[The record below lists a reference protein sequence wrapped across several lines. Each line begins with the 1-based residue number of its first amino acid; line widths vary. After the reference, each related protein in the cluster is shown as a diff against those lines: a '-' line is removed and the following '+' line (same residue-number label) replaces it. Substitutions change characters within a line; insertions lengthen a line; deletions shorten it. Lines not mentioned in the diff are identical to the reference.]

1 MNKKD
6 KQVVLINAI
15 ETLDS
20 IQRCFQRNRFANGKK
35 DDFVKNL
42 RNLVIKELK
51 ETYSISS
58 YDEQLVQHIL
68 NNMYITP
75 EFNLW
80 DFYEHHLDEYE
91 LVNKKIAK
99 L

>member
-6 KQVVLINAI
+6 KQLVLLNAI

-20 IQRCFQRNRFANGKK
+20 IQRCFQRNRFANTK
-35 DDFVKNL
+35 DDFVKKL
-42 RNLVIKELK
+42 RSLIKKELQ
-51 ETYSISS
+51 ETYSIEN
-58 YDEQLVQHIL
+58 YDEQLVHHIL
-68 NNMYITP
+68 NSIYITP

-91 LVNKKIAK
+91 LVDKKLVK